1 MNLPVLRLLLLLL
14 VVGDALLIPGFQTSH
29 RFSLFLVAINL
40 LFHASALVIALKFPE
55 KFVSCKIPF
64 IASSLISLGLFL
76 HGQGAAGLGYI
87 SLASF
92 ALCWLLL
99 HPQLLKSFRPGLL
112 LALLLPLFLPLALA
126 QVLEPQLNHF
136 AHAAETQNPNG
147 TKTQEFP
154 DIKTHNK
161 QGPGKGAKKAPASDA
176 DSSVL
181 SLDSPSPDPVPELIA
196 SLKFLPGGQ
205 HPPHPPYY
213 LRETAF
219 VAFNGQN
226 WYSPSLPSRL
236 VQDVNDGWLS
246 LGPGSARSL
255 HYQITLAER
264 ESRRLLALPGVS
276 QLRLPQVRFDSSQT
290 CFLPDK
296 SAPGLV
302 YQAQSVQV
310 FYSQCPPATIVPGR
324 TDPAYLQMPQDGLVY
339 EEIRRS
345 AAKLT
350 VGLRSPAEKIAAI
363 QSFLHSNFTYELSAD
378 QHSLEEFFLRRKK
391 GHCTF
396 FASICTLMLRS
407 LKIPARVAIGY
418 SSNHYDESIDSYQF
432 LSDQRH
438 AWCEIFLDKY
448 GWVTLDP
455 TPASA
460 IVNIA
465 NSSNLPGGGAAKDPN
480 EADAPAAASSAL
492 SSPSSAL
499 AILLILAAIAF
510 FLRVPAL
517 TRRHRDSAAECQDRP
532 RYAPLTEFYRI
543 FCQTFSQLG
552 APRQDGETGRDYLHR
567 LKQLGLVDHQFD
579 ELMRYYY
586 QLRYEEC
593 PAELRREKEFLAE
606 LKRFR
611 RERKLG

>member
-1 MNLPVLRLLLLLL
+1 MNLPVLRLLLVLL
-14 VVGDALLIPGFQTSH
+14 VIGDALLIPGFQTSH
-29 RFSLFLVAINL
+29 RFGLFLVAINL
-40 LFHASALVIALKFPE
+40 LFHASALLIALKFPE
-55 KFVSCKIPF
+55 QFASCKIPF

-76 HGQGAAGLGYI
+76 HGPGAAGLGYI

-126 QVLEPQLNHF
+126 QLLEPQLSAFTHSD
-136 AHAAETQNPNG
+136 TQEPNG
-147 TKTQEFP
+147 AKTQEFP
-154 DIKTHNK
+154 DLKTQAK
-161 QGPGKGAKKAPASDA
+161 PGPGKNSKKAPAGDA

-181 SLDSPSPDPVPELIA
+181 SLDSPAPDPVPELIA

-236 VQDVNDGWLS
+236 VQDATDGWLN
-246 LGPGSARSL
+246 LGPASARSL
-255 HYQITLAER
+255 HYQITLVER
-264 ESRRLLALPGVS
+264 DSRRLLALPGLS

-290 CFLPDK
+290 CYLPSK
-296 SAPGLV
+296 PEPCLV
-302 YQAQSVQV
+302 YQAQSIQV
-310 FYSQCPPATIVPGR
+310 FYAQCPPTTVIPGR

-339 EEIRRS
+339 EEVRRR
-345 AAKLT
+345 AAELT
-350 VGLRSPAEKIAAI
+350 TGLRSPAEKIAAI
-363 QSFLHSNFTYELSAD
+363 QSFLRSNYTYELSAD

-391 GHCTF
+391 GHCTL
-396 FASICTLMLRS
+396 FASTCTLMLRS
-407 LKIPARVAIGY
+407 LKIPARVAVGY

-465 NSSNLPGGGAAKDPN
+465 NSSNLPGGDSEKDPD
-480 EADAPAAASSAL
+480 EAEAPAAASSSL

-499 AILLILAAIAF
+499 AILLFLAAIAF

-517 TRRHRDSAAECQDRP
+517 TRRRRDAAAEGQDRP

-552 APRQDGETGRDYLHR
+552 APRQDCETGRDYLHR
-567 LKQLGLVDHQFD
+567 LKQLGLVDQQFD

-586 QLRYEEC
+586 QLRYEES
-593 PAELRREKEFLAE
+593 PAELSREKAFLAE

-611 RERKLG
+611 REKKLR